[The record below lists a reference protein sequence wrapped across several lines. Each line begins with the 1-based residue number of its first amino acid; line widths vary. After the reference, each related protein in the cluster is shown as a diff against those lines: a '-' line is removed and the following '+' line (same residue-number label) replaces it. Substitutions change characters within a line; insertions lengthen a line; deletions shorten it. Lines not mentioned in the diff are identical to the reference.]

1 MSNLITLNQ
10 EIIFPESVKKF
21 LQFLLLENK
30 LGIQDLD
37 KNSLEENVK
46 NYVTENLDLSL
57 SEFDRFNGNIY
68 NLKNYQLPNNF
79 DEKKKNKF
87 LYLLIHA
94 VGYACE
100 CVVKRDGIEDP
111 CPIIIERQ
119 ANPPLEVYKYIKNTV
134 RYSNNSYALLFDR

>member
-1 MSNLITLNQ
+1 MSNLITLNE
-10 EIIFPESVKKF
+10 EIIFPESVKRF
-21 LQFLLLENK
+21 LQFLLLENE

-37 KNSLEENVK
+37 ENHLK
-46 NYVTENLDLSL
+46 EKINKFVTENLD
-57 SEFDRFNGNIY
+57 FNGDNIKVY
-68 NLKNYQLPNNF
+68 SLKLYQFPNNF

-111 CPIIIERQ
+111 SPIIIERQ
-119 ANPPLEVYKYIKNTV
+119 VNPPLEVYKYIKNTV